1 MELDILIRG
10 CTYVKAIKLLEEKGL
25 TEWALQVLM
34 DYEEIKTPPGYA
46 LTKRRCEYWP
56 DDHTN
61 DIMSLAKKQLIAINS
76 RQGDRFY
83 WVTSKGINLAN
94 VLKSIYRKE
103 PEFLPMKVEAVDPIK
118 FNTDLNISRDGLL
131 MTVSKLFWCF
141 TNRKAMRQKQL
152 EDWLVEFQES
162 QGDIDKAIIKI
173 LSPRDLEILEHK
185 PVVNPYWTEAMQREQ
200 NDNYWLVPSA
210 FWLNPRGIDAEP
222 TPAPDWWTAPKYEPK
237 VKIASNIDSIVEASL
252 LPPPPEFVP
261 TNPEVVVEKHR
272 KKADDE
278 CIDELLYELEQINRK
293 IALERRREYRES
305 FKKNSYSEPTKEYSN
320 ANDILRRIREKQE
333 FAADIAEREQEATV
347 NAMMDHVL
355 EANRIMS
362 KK

>member
-1 MELDILIRG
+1 MSLDVLIRG
-10 CTYVKAIKLLEEKGL
+10 CKYDKAIKLLEEKGL
-25 TEWALQVLM
+25 SEWAIQVLM
-34 DYEEIKTPPGYA
+34 DYEEIRDPVGYV

-61 DIMSLAKKQLIAINS
+61 DIKSLMAHNLIACDS
-76 RQGDRFY
+76 RNNDLYY
-83 WVTSKGINLAN
+83 WMAPKGITL
-94 VLKSIYRKE
+94 VHTLKSLYRKE
-103 PEFLPMKVEAVDPIK
+103 PDTLPTKCVPVDPEK
-118 FNTDLNISRDGLL
+118 FNTDLNLGRDGLL
-131 MTVSKLFWCF
+131 LTASKLFWCF
-141 TNRKAMRQKQL
+141 TNRKVIRQRQL
-152 EDWLVEFQES
+152 ESWLIEFQES
-162 QGDIDKAIIKI
+162 QGEIDQAIIKI
-173 LSPRDLEILEHK
+173 LTPRDIEILEHK
-185 PVVNPYWTEAMQREQ
+185 PVVNPYWNEAMQREQ
-200 NDNYWLVPSA
+200 NDNYWMIPSA